1 MKKNCWEKNEIL
13 WLVYLNRNYYV
24 LEKEKDKIEK
34 WVKVKSKKKHKI
46 FLENTIKVI
55 DDIKII
61 Y

>member
-34 WVKVKSKKKHKI
+34 
-46 FLENTIKVI
+46 
-55 DDIKII
+55 
-61 Y
+61 